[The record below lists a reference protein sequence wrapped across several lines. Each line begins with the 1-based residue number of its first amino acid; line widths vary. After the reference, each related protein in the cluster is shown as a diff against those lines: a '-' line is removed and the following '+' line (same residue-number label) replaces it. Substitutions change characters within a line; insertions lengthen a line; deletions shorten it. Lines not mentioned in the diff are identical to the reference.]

1 MTRRSLTRPM
11 PALEAEPDLT
21 KEQKEAVIA
30 ALQWGWNEVWSRWPE
45 VIVSGGEEKITA
57 RLCEVLCEQHPDG
70 RRAAPGL
77 SLFETVNRGGK
88 TRGADD
94 RVEYQP
100 DLVFRPLAAPAVRNL
115 NRWGW
120 FVECKLVDGASSV
133 RRYCSDGVQ
142 RFIDGKYAPQM
153 SSAVMLA
160 YVRDEREAHTSLARI
175 LEDEYGSAP
184 IAPPR
189 RPSRV
194 VVSHHDRSKTK
205 PPCIRIV
212 LWHLWLSAR
221 HGQRSGGHQLRLGL

>member
-21 KEQKEAVIA
+21 KEQKEAIIA

-45 VIVSGGEEKITA
+45 VIVSGREEKITA

-120 FVECKLVDGASSV
+120 FVECKLVDGAS
-133 RRYCSDGVQ
+133 R
-142 RFIDGKYAPQM
+142 
-153 SSAVMLA
+153 
-160 YVRDEREAHTSLARI
+160 
-175 LEDEYGSAP
+175 
-184 IAPPR
+184 
-189 RPSRV
+189 
-194 VVSHHDRSKTK
+194 HDRSKTR
-205 PPCIRIV
+205 PPCVRIA

-221 HGQRSGGHQLRLGL
+221 HGQRSGGHQLLLGL